1 MNTRHEHDSHSHAT
15 SSPETPP
22 RRLLTS
28 VLGEPLL
35 PLAASA
41 LFAFRCGQAVAAGP
55 TSFLPFPSPL
65 MLPRRRLASGLAR
78 TLALA

>member
-1 MNTRHEHDSHSHAT
+1 MNTRHEHDSHSHPT
-15 SSPETPP
+15 SSPETPL
-22 RRLLTS
+22 RGLLTS

-35 PLAASA
+35 PL
-41 LFAFRCGQAVAAGP
+41 GP
-55 TSFLPFPSPL
+55 PSCSLSVVVRQWLRGPPSPL